1 MKTQVF
7 LSTKKVADM
16 TSLSLG
22 TVQKMADAGVFKY
35 YLTFGGHRRI
45 LLSSVKDYLKE
56 RDRELK
62 YGGV

>member
-7 LSTKKVADM
+7 LSTRKVADM

-22 TVQKMADAGVFKY
+22 TIQKMADAGIFNY
-35 YLTFGGHRRI
+35 YLTLGGHRRI
-45 LLSSVKDYLKE
+45 LESSVKGYLKE

-62 YGGV
+62 RGGV

>member
-7 LSTKKVADM
+7 LSTRKVADM

-22 TVQKMADAGVFKY
+22 TVQKMADSGVFKY